1 MIAGKDKLC
10 AYFDELLEQHG
21 DHYLALD
28 WKSQE
33 SQHVRFAVLLDIIS
47 FCEKTKTMSMLDVG
61 SGLGHLYGFMEEVG
75 FLKSYKVDY
84 HGIDISNKMVEFS
97 KNKFHGIDFK
107 VVDLINDKFDKKYD
121 YVVSS
126 GAYNLK
132 MADLKDH
139 KETVKKMLSRMYN
152 LCIKGAAVNFL
163 SNPNVYVASE
173 DQSREDSRY
182 VYFTEEEVLSWV
194 RAIAPRYILRKD
206 YHPGDF
212 TVYMLK

>member
-10 AYFDELLEQHG
+10 AYFDELLEKHG

-33 SQHVRFAVLLDIIS
+33 SQNVRFAVLLDIIS
-47 FCEKTKTMSMLDVG
+47 FCDKTKTMSMLDVG

-84 HGIDISNKMVEFS
+84 HGIDISKKMIDRS
-97 KNKFHGIDFK
+97 KNKFPGIDFN
-107 VVDLINDKFDKKYD
+107 VVDLINDKYEKKYD

-126 GAYNLK
+126 GAFNLK
-132 MADLKDH
+132 MADLETH
-139 KETVKKMLSRMYN
+139 KVTIRRMLSRMYN
-152 LCIKGAAVNFL
+152 LCNKGVAVNFL
-163 SNPNVYVASE
+163 SNPDVYVATES
-173 DQSREDSRY
+173 QSPEDSRY
-182 VYFTEEEVLSWV
+182 VYFTEEEVIAWV
-194 RAIAPRYILRKD
+194 RAIAPRYTLRKD